1 VALYGTLSASNMH
14 SGESP
19 MSPGTRQWLEDH
31 KPHASHRVQLMLAQ
45 LMWSMVGLMLFTIG
59 LRWIMH
65 RYGDLGLLYALPF
78 LALGL
83 TKAFLVL
90 DRVAYG
96 AIDRVASRPAD
107 ACAGGFFS
115 TKSWLLVIGMMATGQ
130 VLRASPLPRADIG
143 FLYVA
148 VGTALL
154 FSSRHIW
161 RAWWMG
167 RDRQTVPVR

>member
-1 VALYGTLSASNMH
+1 MT
-14 SGESP
+14 
-19 MSPGTRQWLEDH
+19 PGTHRWFEDH
-31 KPHASHRVQLMLAQ
+31 KPHASRQLQLLMAQFMWTWVGVMLP
-45 LMWSMVGLMLFTIG
+45 TIG
-59 LRWIMH
+59 LRWILH
-65 RYGDLGLLYALPF
+65 RYGDIGLLYALPF

-96 AIDRVASRPAD
+96 TIDRVAERPLD

-115 TKSWLLVIGMMATGQ
+115 VKSWLLIVGMMLTGQ
-130 VLRASPLPRADIG
+130 VLRLSPLPRADIG

-148 VGTALL
+148 IGAALL
-154 FSSRHIW
+154 FSSRHLW

-167 RDRQTVPVR
+167 RSEAGVTVR

>member
-1 VALYGTLSASNMH
+1 MT
-14 SGESP
+14 
-19 MSPGTRQWLEDH
+19 PGTCRWFEDH
-31 KPHASHRVQLMLAQ
+31 KPHATRQFQLLMAQFMWTWVGVML
-45 LMWSMVGLMLFTIG
+45 STIG

-65 RYGDLGLLYALPF
+65 RYGDFGLVYALPF

-96 AIDRVASRPAD
+96 TVD

-115 TKSWLLVIGMMATGQ
+115 ARSWLLIVGMMLAGQ
-130 VLRASPLPRADIG
+130 LLRASPLPRADIG

-167 RDRQTVPVR
+167 RSRAGVTYR